1 MTDCAGAGP
10 LSGIR
15 VLDFGR
21 FIAGLFCATMLGDL
35 GAEVIRIERI
45 DGGEDRWFAPVTD
58 DGQGA
63 MFLQVGRNKRC
74 LTLNPLKPDG
84 AQVLKRLVATADVV
98 VANLPPKTLSAMGLD
113 YESLK
118 AVKSDIILT
127 TVNAFASGGPY
138 SDRVGFDALAQ
149 AMSGNLHLSGEAEQ
163 PTRAFVPYVD
173 FATAALSAFSTL
185 AALRH
190 RDQTGEGQVLEGALL
205 KTALTMMNSVLIEQD
220 VKKVDR
226 VATMNR
232 GQWNGPSDV
241 FRTQDG
247 WIMCLAI
254 GAQQFSRW
262 CDMVGQSELVD
273 DPRFTDDLARG
284 DHGEALSN
292 IMMTW
297 CQSRTQDE
305 VLSAMDDAKI
315 PAGPVY
321 SPQQALDDEH
331 IQALNFL
338 KTVDYPT
345 ATQSIPTADFP
356 VSMSASRAEIRH
368 RAPMLGEHT
377 DEILVE
383 LGYDAASIE
392 DLRSRRVV

>member
-21 FIAGLFCATMLGDL
+21 FIAGPFCATLLGDL

-45 DGGEDRWFAPVTD
+45 DGGEDRWLAPVTE

-63 MFLQVGRNKRC
+63 MCLHVGRNKRC

-190 RDQTGEGQVLEGALL
+190 RDQTGAGQVLEGALL

-262 CDMVGQSELVD
+262 CDMVGQSGLVD

>member
-1 MTDCAGAGP
+1 MSDTAVVGP

-21 FIAGLFCATMLGDL
+21 FIAGPFCATLLGDL
-35 GAEVIRIERI
+35 GAEVIRVARR
-45 DGGEDRWFAPVTD
+45 DGGEDRWFTPVTD

-84 AQVLKRLVATADVV
+84 AKVLKRLVATADVV
-98 VANLPPKTLSAMGLD
+98 VANLPPKTLIAMGLD
-113 YESLK
+113 YASLK
-118 AVKSDIILT
+118 SVKPDIILT

-149 AMSGNLHLSGEAEQ
+149 SMSGNLHLTGQAEE
-163 PTRAFVPYVD
+163 PARAFVPYVD
-173 FATAALSAFSTL
+173 FGTAALSAFSTL

-205 KTALTMMNSVLIEQD
+205 KTALTMMNSVLIEQ
-220 VKKVDR
+220 KLKEVDR

-247 WIMCLAI
+247 WVMCLAI

-262 CDMVGQSELVD
+262 CEMVGQPELID
-273 DPRFTDDLARG
+273 DPRFVDDLARG
-284 DHGEALSN
+284 DHGEILSD
-292 IMMTW
+292 IMMAW
-297 CQSRTQDE
+297 CESRTQEE

-315 PAGPVY
+315 PAGPIY
-321 SPQQALDDEH
+321 SPQQTLDDEH
-331 IQALNFL
+331 VQALDFL
-338 KTVDYPT
+338 KAVDYPT
-345 ATQSIPTADFP
+345 AAQSIPTADFP
-356 VSMSASRAEIRH
+356 VSMSASRAEIRQ

-377 DEILVE
+377 DQILAE
-383 LGYDAASIE
+383 LGYDAEAID

>member
-1 MTDCAGAGP
+1 M
-10 LSGIR
+10 
-15 VLDFGR
+15 
-21 FIAGLFCATMLGDL
+21 
-35 GAEVIRIERI
+35 
-45 DGGEDRWFAPVTD
+45 
-58 DGQGA
+58 
-63 MFLQVGRNKRC
+63 
-74 LTLNPLKPDG
+74 
-84 AQVLKRLVATADVV
+84 
-98 VANLPPKTLSAMGLD
+98 
-113 YESLK
+113 
-118 AVKSDIILT
+118 
-127 TVNAFASGGPY
+127 
-138 SDRVGFDALAQ
+138 
-149 AMSGNLHLSGEAEQ
+149 
-163 PTRAFVPYVD
+163 
-173 FATAALSAFSTL
+173 
-185 AALRH
+185 
-190 RDQTGEGQVLEGALL
+190 LEGALL
-205 KTALTMMNSVLIEQD
+205 KTALTMMNSVLKEQD

-305 VLSAMDDAKI
+305 ALSAMDDAKI

-338 KTVDYPT
+338 KAVDYPT

>member
-1 MTDCAGAGP
+1 MTDCARVGP

-21 FIAGLFCATMLGDL
+21 FIAGPFCATLLGDL

-45 DGGEDRWFAPVTD
+45 DGGEDRWFTPVTD

-74 LTLNPLKPDG
+74 LTLNPLKSDG

-118 AVKSDIILT
+118 AIKSDIILA

-173 FATAALSAFSTL
+173 FSTAALSAFSIL

-205 KTALTMMNSVLIEQD
+205 KTALTMMNSTLIEQD

-226 VATMNR
+226 VGTMNR

-262 CDMVGQSELVD
+262 CDMVGQPELMD

-297 CQSRTQDE
+297 CKSRTQDE

-338 KTVDYPT
+338 KAVDYPT
-345 ATQSIPTADFP
+345 AAQSIPTADFP

>member
-1 MTDCAGAGP
+1 
-10 LSGIR
+10 
-15 VLDFGR
+15 
-21 FIAGLFCATMLGDL
+21 
-35 GAEVIRIERI
+35 
-45 DGGEDRWFAPVTD
+45 
-58 DGQGA
+58 
-63 MFLQVGRNKRC
+63 VGRNKRC

-338 KTVDYPT
+338 KAVDYPT

>member
-1 MTDCAGAGP
+1 MTDGAESGP

-21 FIAGLFCATMLGDL
+21 FIAGPFCATLLGDL

-118 AVKSDIILT
+118 AIKSDIILT

-226 VATMNR
+226 VGTMNR

-241 FRTQDG
+241 FRTLDG

-262 CDMVGQSELVD
+262 CDMVGQPELMD

-297 CQSRTQDE
+297 CKSRTQDE
-305 VLSAMDDAKI
+305 VLSAMADAKI

-338 KTVDYPT
+338 KAVDYPT
-345 ATQSIPTADFP
+345 AAQSIPTADFP

-392 DLRSRRVV
+392 DMRSSRVV

>member
-1 MTDCAGAGP
+1 MTDCAGVGP

-21 FIAGLFCATMLGDL
+21 FIAGPFCATLLGDL
-35 GAEVIRIERI
+35 GAQVIRIERI
-45 DGGEDRWFAPVTD
+45 DGGEDRWFTPVTD

-113 YESLK
+113 YASLK

-173 FATAALSAFSTL
+173 FATAALSL

-220 VKKVDR
+220 VKKVNR

-338 KTVDYPT
+338 KAVDYPT

>member
-1 MTDCAGAGP
+1 MTDSAGSGP

-21 FIAGLFCATMLGDL
+21 FIAGPFCATLLGDL
-35 GAEVIRIERI
+35 GAQVIRIERI
-45 DGGEDRWFAPVTD
+45 DGGEDRWFTPVTD

-84 AQVLKRLVATADVV
+84 AQVLKRLVVTADVV

-338 KTVDYPT
+338 KAVDYPT

>member
-1 MTDCAGAGP
+1 MTDSAGSGP

-21 FIAGLFCATMLGDL
+21 FIAGPFCATLLGDL

-45 DGGEDRWFAPVTD
+45 DGGEDRWFTPVTD
-58 DGQGA
+58 DSQGA

-84 AQVLKRLVATADVV
+84 AQVLKRLVVTADVV

-338 KTVDYPT
+338 KAVDYPT

-392 DLRSRRVV
+392 DLRSGRVV

>member
-21 FIAGLFCATMLGDL
+21 FIAGPFCATLLGDL

-190 RDQTGEGQVLEGALL
+190 RDKTGEGQVLEGALL

>member
-21 FIAGLFCATMLGDL
+21 FIAGPFCATLLGDL

-45 DGGEDRWFAPVTD
+45 DGGEDRWFTPVTD

-84 AQVLKRLVATADVV
+84 AQVLKRLVVTADVV

>member
-1 MTDCAGAGP
+1 MTDSAGSGP

-21 FIAGLFCATMLGDL
+21 FIAGPFCATLLGDL
-35 GAEVIRIERI
+35 GAQVIRIERI

-297 CQSRTQDE
+297 CQTRTQDE

-338 KTVDYPT
+338 KAVDYPT

-392 DLRSRRVV
+392 DLRSGRVV

>member
-1 MTDCAGAGP
+1 MTDSAGSGP

-21 FIAGLFCATMLGDL
+21 FIAGPFCATLLGDL

-45 DGGEDRWFAPVTD
+45 DGGEDRWFTPVTD

-173 FATAALSAFSTL
+173 FASAALSAFSTL

-262 CDMVGQSELVD
+262 CDMVGQSELMD
-273 DPRFTDDLARG
+273 DPRFTDDMARG

-297 CQSRTQDE
+297 CESRTQDE

-338 KTVDYPT
+338 KAVDYPT
-345 ATQSIPTADFP
+345 ATESIPTADFP